1 VDSPEPTD
9 RAVVDLRSDTVTR
22 PTPAMRRAIAA
33 AEVGDDALG
42 DDPTT
47 RRLEE
52 RVARL
57 LGKEA
62 ALFFPSGI
70 MANQTALAVLGTWGG
85 EVVLDAGAHILHYE
99 EGAPAALSGLQL
111 RPVPSE
117 GGLLSPE
124 DVEGAIRKGSRY
136 YPRSC
141 IVALENTHLDS
152 GGRVFPLDRL
162 RAVADVAA
170 RHGLPVHLDGARLW
184 HASVETGVT
193 PEEYCRPV
201 TTVMV
206 SFSKGLGAP
215 VGSALAGPRAVIES
229 AWRVRRRLGGGM
241 RQSGI
246 LTAAALHAL
255 DHHVERLAE
264 DHANARALAEA
275 FDRIPGFRAQRP
287 ETNIV
292 LVQTDPPK
300 SDVPGL
306 LAFLEK
312 RSILMLKFGETRL
325 RAVTHL
331 DADRA
336 GILRVVNALDDWSSR
351 PSRSG

>member
-1 VDSPEPTD
+1 MDSPEVSEPT
-9 RAVVDLRSDTVTR
+9 VVDLRSDTVTR
-22 PTPAMRRAIAA
+22 PSPSMRRAIAA

-52 RVARL
+52 RVAHL

-85 EVVLDAGAHILHYE
+85 EVVVDAGAHILHYE
-99 EGAPAALSGLQL
+99 EGAAAALSGLQL
-111 RPVPSE
+111 RAVASE
-117 GGLLSPE
+117 AGLLAPD
-124 DVEGAIRKGSRY
+124 DVEAAIRKGSRY

-141 IVALENTHLDS
+141 LVALENTHLDS
-152 GGRVFPLDRL
+152 GGRIFPLERL
-162 RAVADVAA
+162 RAVAEVAG

-184 HASVETGVT
+184 HACVETGVA
-193 PEEYCRPV
+193 PDEYCSSV

-206 SFSKGLGAP
+206 AFSKGLGAP
-215 VGSALAGPRAVIES
+215 VGSALAGPRPVIEN
-229 AWRVRRRLGGGM
+229 AWRIRRRLGGGM

-246 LTAAALHAL
+246 LAAAALYAL
-255 DHHVERLAE
+255 DHHVERLAQ
-264 DHANARALAEA
+264 DHANARELAAA
-275 FDRIPGFRAQRP
+275 FDRTPGFSAAPP

-292 LVQTDPPK
+292 LVQTDAARC
-300 SDVPGL
+300 DAPGL
-306 LAFLEK
+306 LAFLQK
-312 RSILMLKFGETRL
+312 RSILMLKFGDTRL

-331 DADRA
+331 DVDRA
-336 GILRVVNALDDWSSR
+336 GISRVVEALHEWSGSVSSR
-351 PSRSG
+351 P

>member
-1 VDSPEPTD
+1 
-9 RAVVDLRSDTVTR
+9 
-22 PTPAMRRAIAA
+22 MRRAIAA

-52 RVARL
+52 RVAEL
-57 LGKEA
+57 MGKEA

-70 MANQTALAVLGTWGG
+70 MANQTALMVLGERGG
-85 EVVLDAGAHILHYE
+85 EVILDAGAHIFHYE
-99 EGAPAALSGLQL
+99 EGAAAALSGLQL

-117 GGLLSPE
+117 GGLLAPD

-136 YPRSC
+136 FPRTC
-141 IVALENTHLDS
+141 LVALENTHLDS
-152 GGRVFPLDRL
+152 GGRIFPLARIEAVS
-162 RAVADVAA
+162 AVAE

-184 HASVETGVT
+184 HACVETGVS
-193 PEEYCRPV
+193 PAEFSRPV
-201 TTVMV
+201 RTAMV

-215 VGSALAGPRAVIES
+215 VGSALVGPRAVIER
-229 AWRVRRRLGGGM
+229 AWRVRRRFGGGM

-246 LTAAALHAL
+246 LAAAALHAL
-255 DHHVERLAE
+255 DHHLARLSE
-264 DHANARALAEA
+264 DHAHARELARA
-275 FDRIPGFRAQRP
+275 FDRTPGLTAAPP

-292 LVQTDPPK
+292 LVERRD
-300 SDVPGL
+300 SGADLAGL

-312 RSILMLKFGETRL
+312 RSILMLKFGESRL

-331 DADRA
+331 DVGAQ
-336 GILRVVNALDDWSSR
+336 GIARVVSALAEWSEGSA
-351 PSRSG
+351 GAD

>member
-1 VDSPEPTD
+1 VDSPEPPQ
-9 RAVVDLRSDTVTR
+9 AVVDLRSDTVTR

-52 RVARL
+52 RVAAL

-70 MANQTALAVLGTWGG
+70 MANQTALAVLGQWGG

-99 EGAPAALSGLQL
+99 EGAAAALSGLQL
-111 RPVPSE
+111 RAVPSE

-124 DVEGAIRKGSRY
+124 DVAAAIRKGSRY
-136 YPRSC
+136 FPRTC
-141 IVALENTHLDS
+141 LVALENTHLDS
-152 GGRVFPLDRL
+152 GGRIFPLERL
-162 RAVADVAA
+162 RAVARVAEE
-170 RHGLPVHLDGARLW
+170 HGLPVHLDGARIW
-184 HASVETGVT
+184 HACVETGASAADQ
-193 PEEYCRPV
+193 CRAV

-215 VGSALAGPRAVIES
+215 VGSALAGPREVIEK

-246 LTAAALHAL
+246 LAAAALHAL
-255 DHHVERLAE
+255 DHHVDRLAE
-264 DHANARALAEA
+264 DHARARRLAAA
-275 FDRIPGFRAQRP
+275 FDRTPGFRASPP
-287 ETNIV
+287 ESNIV
-292 LVQTDPPK
+292 IVEASSPRVDL
-300 SDVPGL
+300 PGL
-306 LAFLEK
+306 LAFLQK
-312 RSILMLKFGETRL
+312 RSILMLKFGESRL

-331 DADRA
+331 DVDDA
-336 GILRVVNALDDWSSR
+336 GIVRVVNALREWSDVR
-351 PSRSG
+351 PVLS